1 MPRCGGVGRQTN
13 KQINKLTDINRENL
27 LKKEKRKRMVN
38 GTSLVRERENRVNG
52 NKRKKEGKKD
62 IYEGPVGQCL
72 QPDYCEYGIWVKTVV
87 GQETGLSTTLYN

>member
-1 MPRCGGVGRQTN
+1 
-13 KQINKLTDINRENL
+13 
-27 LKKEKRKRMVN
+27 MVN